1 MVSNSYLLVPACKEG
16 NGTGHLRRMI
26 DLYRK
31 LKETSSSSLFIPAKI
46 IPEIHK
52 NLLSQGV
59 DPADLYTENLPET
72 ALWDFIVVDYRDTP
86 AGIIEIL
93 QLKGFL
99 IGIDEGGGSRR
110 GFPFLVDI
118 IPALPNHIKPNIS
131 ATGLMDLP
139 EKRLYNE
146 ASYDEACSD
155 PRKIHIT
162 FGGED
167 PKGLTTILLD
177 FIRIYGYFHK
187 AEITVVIGEKFEND
201 KYGGIIKFLVSP
213 GNLKNILHEY
223 DLVFTSF
230 GLTAFESLAAGVPFV
245 LLNPS
250 SYHHKLSLNCGFYEI
265 GVIKPDRKKLDRFI
279 HDGAEFM
286 SLQRK
291 YIPDEYIDL
300 KDLVLSLNKSED
312 NCPVCHHDCGDKD
325 LTHRFETRNFY
336 SCPVC
341 GITFQ
346 VDFLHSQDSYKKEY
360 FFEDYKKQYGR
371 TYLED
376 FGNIQKFASSRLK
389 IISRIKPP
397 SVDDGTTLLD
407 VGCAYGPFLL
417 ESAKYGY
424 IPTGV
429 EIIPEA
435 ASYVQSELGFQVL
448 SGFFEDAY
456 FEKPFDILTM
466 WYVIE
471 HFTDLYLILSR
482 VNRLLKPGGVFA
494 FSTPNSSGITAR
506 KSMDLFLKESPFD
519 HISIWNPA
527 ITKELLMRF
536 GFRVKRIRVTGHHAE
551 RFPGLSKIKS
561 KSGYKIMNLISR
573 ALSLGDTFEVYAE
586 KMKEIDG

>member
-1 MVSNSYLLVPACKEG
+1 MVSNSYLLVPTCEEG

-31 LKETSSSSLFIPAKI
+31 LKKSSLSSVFIPAKA

-52 NLLSQGV
+52 KLLSHGV
-59 DPADLYTENLPET
+59 DPADLYTETLPET
-72 ALWDFIVVDYRDTP
+72 DLWDFIVVDYRDTP
-86 AGIIEIL
+86 ACLIDIL
-93 QLKGFL
+93 QLKGIL
-99 IGIDEGGGSRR
+99 IGIDEGGGHR
-110 GFPFLVDI
+110 GGFEFLIDI
-118 IPALPNHIKPNIS
+118 IPTLPNPVKPNIS

-139 EKRLYNE
+139 EKHL
-146 ASYDEACSD
+146 YDEACND
-155 PRKIHIT
+155 YEKILIT

-167 PKGLTTILLD
+167 PKGLTTTLLD
-177 FIRIYGYFHK
+177 FIKINGYFHE
-187 AEITVVIGEKFEND
+187 AEITVVIGEKFVND
-201 KYGGIIKFLVSP
+201 KCDGSIKFLVGP
-213 GNLKNILHEY
+213 GNLKNILYEY
-223 DLVFTSF
+223 DLIITSF

-265 GVIKPDRKKLDRFI
+265 GVIKPDKKKLDRFI
-279 HDGAEFM
+279 QNGAEFM

-312 NCPVCHHDCGDKD
+312 ICPVCHHECEDKD

-336 SCPVC
+336 NCPVC

-346 VDFLHSQDSYKKEY
+346 ADFLHSRDSYKKEY
-360 FFEDYKKQYGR
+360 FFEDYKKQYGC

-376 FGNIQKFASSRLK
+376 FGNIQKFARSRLK
-389 IISRIKPP
+389 IISYFKP
-397 SVDDGTTLLD
+397 SSINDETTLLD
-407 VGCAYGPFLL
+407 VGCAYGPFLV

-424 IPTGV
+424 LPTGV

-435 ASYVQSELGFQVL
+435 ARYVQSELGFQVL

-471 HFTDLYLILSR
+471 HFTDLKLILAR

-494 FSTPNSSGITAR
+494 FSTPNGSGITAR
-506 KSMDLFLKESPFD
+506 KSMELFLKETPFD
-519 HISIWNPA
+519 HISVWNPA
-527 ITKELLMRF
+527 ITTKLLMRF

-561 KSGYKIMNLISR
+561 KSGYKIMNFISK
-573 ALSLGDTFEVYAE
+573 ALNLGDTFEVYAE

>member
-1 MVSNSYLLVPACKEG
+1 MASNSYLLVPTCEEG

-31 LKETSSSSLFIPAKI
+31 LKGTSRSSLSIPAQA
-46 IPEIHK
+46 IPEIH
-52 NLLSQGV
+52 NNILSHGI
-59 DPADLYTENLPET
+59 DPADLYTETLPEND
-72 ALWDFIVVDYRDTP
+72 LWDFIVVDYRDTP
-86 AGIIEIL
+86 ASLIDIL
-93 QLKGFL
+93 RLKGFL
-99 IGIDEGGGSRR
+99 IGIDEGGGSRG
-110 GFPFLVDI
+110 GFEFLIDI
-118 IPALPNHIKPNIS
+118 IPALPNPIKPNIS

-139 EKRLYNE
+139 EKHYYDE
-146 ASYDEACSD
+146 TSYDYE
-155 PRKIHIT
+155 KILIT

-167 PKGLTTILLD
+167 SGGLTTTLLD
-177 FIRIYGYFHK
+177 FIKIYGYFHN
-187 AEITVVIGEKFEND
+187 AEITVVIGEKLVTE
-201 KYGGIIKFLVSP
+201 KYEGSIKFLVSH

-223 DLVFTSF
+223 DLIFTSF

-265 GVIKPDRKKLDRFI
+265 GVIKPDKKKLDRFI
-279 HDGAEFM
+279 HDGADFI

-291 YIPDEYIDL
+291 YIPDEHMDL
-300 KDLVLSLNKSED
+300 KDLVLSLNKSEN
-312 NCPVCHHDCGDKD
+312 NCPVCHHECGDKD

-336 SCPVC
+336 NCPVC
-341 GITFQ
+341 SITFQ
-346 VDFLHSQDSYKKEY
+346 VNFLHSRDSYKKEY
-360 FFEDYKKQYGR
+360 FLEDYKKQYGR

-376 FGNIQKFASSRLK
+376 FGNIQKFGGSRLK
-389 IISRIKPP
+389 IISSIKP
-397 SVDDGTTLLD
+397 SSINDETTLLD

-435 ASYVQSELGFQVL
+435 ARYVQSELGFQVV

-456 FEKPFDILTM
+456 FEEPFDILTM

-471 HFTDLYLILSR
+471 HFTDLNLILSR
-482 VNRLLKPGGVFA
+482 ANSLLKPGGIFA

-506 KSMDLFLKESPFD
+506 KSMELFLKESPFD
-519 HISIWNPA
+519 HISVWNPA
-527 ITKELLMRF
+527 ITTKLLMRF

-561 KSGYKIMNLISR
+561 KSGYKIMNFISR
-573 ALSLGDTFEVYAE
+573 ALKLGDTFEVYAE